1 MPDNNTHDSAD
12 NRTATDG
19 GVAGQAGQAHRN
31 TDYLGSEVNLLNP
44 STPFMRDH
52 LRIVWTGFAIWILA
66 VWGPVTATYLAT
78 DAMTTQMPVL
88 GFPLHYFLVAF
99 GAPTSALILSFWYSR
114 KRDALDEKYGI
125 DHATAGGTSR
135 GGEAAAADGGER
147 SDESRASSEQRSD
160 GGVDE

>member
-1 MPDNNTHDSAD
+1 MPDNNTHDSTDERA
-12 NRTATDG
+12 ATDG

-31 TDYLGSEVNLLNP
+31 TDYLSSEVNLLNP

-52 LRIVWTGFAIWILA
+52 LRIVWTGFVIWVIA

-78 DAMTTQMPVL
+78 DVMTRQMPVL

-99 GAPTSALILSFWYSR
+99 GAPTSALLLSFWYSR

-125 DHATAGGTSR
+125 NHGTVESTSR
-135 GGEAAAADGGER
+135 DSGEAAAADGGVGE
-147 SDESRASSEQRSD
+147 
-160 GGVDE
+160 

>member
-1 MPDNNTHDSAD
+1 MADNNSHDTD
-12 NRTATDG
+12 DERTATDG
-19 GVAGQAGQAHRN
+19 GVAGRAGQAHRD
-31 TDYLGSEVNLLNP
+31 TDYLNSEVNLLKP

-52 LRIVWTGFAIWILA
+52 LRIVWTGFVIWVIA

-78 DAMTTQMPVL
+78 DLMTSQMPVL

-125 DHATAGGTSR
+125 DHGTSQST
-135 GGEAAAADGGER
+135 GPSGEAAAADGG
-147 SDESRASSEQRSD
+147 
-160 GGVDE
+160 VDE

>member
-1 MPDNNTHDSAD
+1 MPDNNSRNSTGDKDGRSEGSR
-12 NRTATDG
+12 NLETDG
-19 GVAGQAGQAHRN
+19 GVAGQHGQAHRN
-31 TDYLGSEVNLLNP
+31 TDYLSQEVNLLKP

-52 LRIVWTGFAIWILA
+52 LRIVWTGFAIWVLA
-66 VWGPVTATYLAT
+66 VWGPVTLTYLAT

-125 DHATAGGTSR
+125 DHATVETTER
-135 GGEAAAADGGER
+135 GGGATAADGGA
-147 SDESRASSEQRSD
+147 DE
-160 GGVDE
+160 